1 MGQGLPTII
10 SWDDAWKIGVA
21 EIDEHHQ
28 TLVKLVQK
36 LFGALI
42 TAQGADYVKE
52 IVVQLID
59 YTKYHFQKEEEIFT
73 KHGFD
78 QLEAH
83 KAKHQELIK
92 QVLDVSQDILKEGTS
107 EDLSEDVYH
116 FMKHWL
122 VDHIINEDLKFKT
135 FLEKKA

>member
-1 MGQGLPTII
+1 MDQELPTII
-10 SWDDAWKIGVA
+10 SWDDAWRTGVA

-28 TLVKLVQK
+28 TLVKMVQK

-52 IVVQLID
+52 IVVELID
-59 YTKYHFQKEEEIFT
+59 YTRYHFQKEEEIFEQ
-73 KHGFD
+73 HGFD

-92 QVLDVSQDILKEGTS
+92 QVLDVSKDILKEGAS

-116 FMKHWL
+116 FLKHWL

-135 FLEKKA
+135 FLEKKD

>member
-1 MGQGLPTII
+1 MDQELPTII

-28 TLVKLVQK
+28 TLVKMVQK

-42 TAQGADYVKE
+42 TAQGADYVKQ
-52 IVVQLID
+52 IVVELID
-59 YTKYHFQKEEEIFT
+59 YTRYHFQREEEIFAE
-73 KHGFD
+73 HGFD

-83 KAKHQELIK
+83 EAKHQVLIK
-92 QVLDVSQDILKEGTS
+92 QVLDISQDLLKEGTS

-116 FMKHWL
+116 FLKHWL
-122 VDHIINEDLKFKT
+122 ADHIINEDLKFKT
-135 FLEKKA
+135 FLENKA